1 MNTPRLSAL
10 HKHYNQ
16 VAGQSLESLVSL
28 SNNIFAFS
36 MTLLVLEIRLPAHD
50 PIHNDHDLF
59 IALHAMFPHVTT
71 WLMSLL
77 TLGIYWVGQQT
88 QLNHLKHSN
97 LRYAWIQL
105 TFLAFVTAIPFST
118 RLLNEFID
126 YRLALLIYWGNIFA
140 LGMMVLISWNYSAKK
155 DLLKSSVTKETFNSV
170 NRRIVR
176 AQILYALGAALCLI
190 NPYWSIGFIVIV
202 QLNYALTPKIPFI
215 CELTA

>member
-1 MNTPRLSAL
+1 M
-10 HKHYNQ
+10 
-16 VAGQSLESLVSL
+16 SL
-28 SNNIFAFS
+28 SNNIFAFA

-50 PIHNDHDLF
+50 PIHNDQDLF
-59 IALHAMFPHVTT
+59 MALHTMFPHVTT
-71 WLMSLL
+71 WLMSVL
-77 TLGIYWVGQQT
+77 TLGLYWVGQQT

-140 LGMMVLISWNYSAKK
+140 LGMLVMASWNYAGKK
-155 DLLKSSVTKETFNSV
+155 ELLKISVTKETFHSV
-170 NRRIVR
+170 NRRIIR
-176 AQILYALGAALCLI
+176 AQILYAIGASLCLI
-190 NPYWSIGFIVIV
+190 NPYWSIGFIVLV
-202 QLNYALTPKIPFI
+202 QLNYALTPRIPFI